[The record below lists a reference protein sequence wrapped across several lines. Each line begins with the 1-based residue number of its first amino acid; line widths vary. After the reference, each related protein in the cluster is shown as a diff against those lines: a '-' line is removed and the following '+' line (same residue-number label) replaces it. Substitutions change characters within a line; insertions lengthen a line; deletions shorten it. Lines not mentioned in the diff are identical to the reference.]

1 MNIDINTKMITLLGT
16 PLSQSFAA
24 RMQNK
29 AYETAGLNM
38 CYFYTEIDN
47 EHLGEVV
54 NSLRYMNFAGCA
66 SAQFRLCKRKGM
78 MWQSD

>member
-29 AYETAGLNM
+29 AYESAGMNIWEKWLTASG
-38 CYFYTEIDN
+38 I
-47 EHLGEVV
+47 
-54 NSLRYMNFAGCA
+54 
-66 SAQFRLCKRKGM
+66 
-78 MWQSD
+78 

>member
-29 AYETAGLNM
+29 AYESAGLNM

-66 SAQFRLCKRKGM
+66 VT
-78 MWQSD
+78 